1 MAQGWLTTLYGD
13 TVGVVTRLMKSE
25 TFAQPIRFLKDDE
38 EGLFLWCFNRSYQ
51 AFEVIYEYEEKK
63 IGSFW
68 SSDERYYEH
77 AVKILYERFCYAMAI
92 ITDRVRVEQRGFF
105 ESSREAFRKATTFEV
120 YLSRAADEAFKLGA
134 RDLGLTDGMY
144 EYCNEDYNDEYDEFW
159 DQHKELQDDV
169 IDLRKS
175 FSRTDRT
182 YLHGFTEIDDDN
194 THDRD
199 FLHIMRVYKK
209 SGDMDVKRYL
219 DDTKRLYLP
228 TIIKAFINPPAVD
241 IFSDNGQWVERHKSR
256 AKSNPV

>member
-1 MAQGWLTTLYGD
+1 MAQGWLTTLYGE

-63 IGSFW
+63 TGSFW

-77 AVKILYERFCYAMAI
+77 AAKILYERFCYAMAI

-175 FSRTDRT
+175 FSRTEQNLPPRFHRDR
-182 YLHGFTEIDDDN
+182 
-194 THDRD
+194 
-199 FLHIMRVYKK
+199 
-209 SGDMDVKRYL
+209 
-219 DDTKRLYLP
+219 
-228 TIIKAFINPPAVD
+228 
-241 IFSDNGQWVERHKSR
+241 
-256 AKSNPV
+256 